1 MSPWCARNGSAI
13 VISVITFCCC
23 SVSKSCPAL
32 RNSTDCSTP
41 GLPSLSLS
49 QSLPEFMPIELVT
62 PSNHLILCHP
72 LLLLPSIF
80 LSIRVFLI
88 INDNKLPHLFYF
100 YFFVS
105 LDSLAIESCPV
116 FQKWKWEELPREAWA
131 RFGSEE
137 RALQSFQLPTGS
149 GG

>member
-23 SVSKSCPAL
+23 SVSKSRPAL
-32 RNSTDCSTP
+32 RDSMDCSTP
-41 GLPSLSLS
+41 GLPSLTLS
-49 QSLPEFMPIELVT
+49 QSLPKFMPIELVT
-62 PSNHLILCHP
+62 PSSHLVLCHP

-80 LSIRVFLI
+80 PSIRVFLI
-88 INDNKLPHLFYF
+88 IHDNKLPHLFYF
-100 YFFVS
+100 YFFVP

-131 RFGSEE
+131 RLGGEE

>member
-1 MSPWCARNGSAI
+1 
-13 VISVITFCCC
+13 
-23 SVSKSCPAL
+23 
-32 RNSTDCSTP
+32 
-41 GLPSLSLS
+41 
-49 QSLPEFMPIELVT
+49 MPIELVT

-131 RFGSEE
+131 RLGSEE
-137 RALQSFQLPTGS
+137 RALQSFQMPTGS